1 MEADAQESSIIG
13 VKEIM
18 KVLRVCESTA
28 RNIIKSEGFPA
39 IPIGK
44 TRLRVPREA
53 FFAWLNDPDK
63 INTYKDRQNAN
74 Q

>member
-1 MEADAQESSIIG
+1 MDAQENSMIG

-18 KVLRVCESTA
+18 KVLGVCESTA
-28 RNIIKSEGFPA
+28 RQLIKSEGFPA

-44 TRLRVPREA
+44 TRLRVPRGA
-53 FFAWLNDPDK
+53 FFAWLNDPDR
-63 INTYKDRQNAN
+63 INTYKDRQQNVN